1 MINELPESEG
11 AVLGFEVT
19 SKVSLAEEKA
29 WIARIEKA
37 LSEHE
42 KISVLVILD
51 ERAGW
56 GSDAGIADLKWIM
69 THMKQIQKIAIVSER
84 PILKWLIAVDSQF
97 AKLVGIGEKYFELSQ
112 LADAW
117 SWIKK

>member
-1 MINELPESEG
+1 MINELPSSEG
-11 AVLGFEVT
+11 SVLGFEIT

-29 WIARIEKA
+29 WITRIEKA

-51 ERAGW
+51 EKAGW
-56 GSDAGIADLKWIM
+56 GIDAGIEDLRWIM
-69 THMKQIQKIAIVSER
+69 THMKKINKIAIVSER
-84 PILKWLIAVDSQF
+84 PVLKWLIAVDSQF

-117 SWIKK
+117 SWVKE